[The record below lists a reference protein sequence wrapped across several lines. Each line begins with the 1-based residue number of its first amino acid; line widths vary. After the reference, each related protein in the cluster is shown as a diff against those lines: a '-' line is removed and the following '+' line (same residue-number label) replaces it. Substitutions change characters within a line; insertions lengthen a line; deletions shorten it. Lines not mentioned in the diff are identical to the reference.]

1 MIFYEI
7 NLILIKPVFAL
18 KGDSKYKLISTIDIT
33 ILIEMVEINQMHF
46 IIYKFHSFLIAC
58 VEYSCLQM
66 LQRALLRGLTVGN
79 WMDVKVSLE
88 ENHMLVRNLI

>member
-1 MIFYEI
+1 MTFYEI

-46 IIYKFHSFLIAC
+46 IIYK
-58 VEYSCLQM
+58 YY
-66 LQRALLRGLTVGN
+66 
-79 WMDVKVSLE
+79 
-88 ENHMLVRNLI
+88 